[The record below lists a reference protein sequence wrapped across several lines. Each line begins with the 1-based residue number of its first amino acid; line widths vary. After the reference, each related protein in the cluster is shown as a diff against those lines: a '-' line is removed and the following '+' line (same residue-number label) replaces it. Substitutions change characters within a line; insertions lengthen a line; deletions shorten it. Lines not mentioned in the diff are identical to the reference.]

1 MNIYS
6 RALRHIDIEDVK
18 QKHQEKIVEK
28 KINEEK
34 ESQKKEYIALVM
46 EEKRFDWRKELYPEP
61 PPQEPVKVV
70 EKRIVKLPEHLK
82 YDWSKEPIK

>member
-46 EEKRFDWRKELYPEP
+46 EEKRFDWRKDLCKGTD
-61 PPQEPVKVV
+61 QF
-70 EKRIVKLPEHLK
+70 
-82 YDWSKEPIK
+82 

>member
-34 ESQKKEYIALVM
+34 ERQKKEYIALVM
-46 EEKRFDWRKELYPEP
+46 EEKRFDWRKDLGKGTD
-61 PPQEPVKVV
+61 QF
-70 EKRIVKLPEHLK
+70 
-82 YDWSKEPIK
+82 

>member
-18 QKHQEKIVEK
+18 QKNQEKIVEK

-46 EEKRFDWRKELYPEP
+46 EEKRFDCRKDLGKGTD
-61 PPQEPVKVV
+61 QF
-70 EKRIVKLPEHLK
+70 
-82 YDWSKEPIK
+82 

>member
-46 EEKRFDWRKELYPEP
+46 EEKKSDWRTG
-61 PPQEPVKVV
+61 QNRV
-70 EKRIVKLPEHLK
+70 IINKLGNPNK
-82 YDWSKEPIK
+82 T